1 MKSLRRHKRNGH
13 KKHRRR
19 RRQLQSM
26 LLAGAATLFVP
37 HAGKLVPRSRSSS
50 NHTTMAAVTATAMP
64 TPAGWVTTAM
74 EFRLPPA
81 AYEHLIDEAAE
92 RYKLDPDLIRAV
104 IRVESAF
111 NPFAVSEAGAQGLM
125 QLMPALAAELGVL
138 NPFDPHENIMAGT
151 RYLSYLLDVHKGN
164 IPLALASYN
173 AGPGT
178 VDRYHGVPPFEET
191 RHYVK
196 TITALLARG
205 RGDISTD

>member
-1 MKSLRRHKRNGH
+1 
-13 KKHRRR
+13 
-19 RRQLQSM
+19 M

-37 HAGKLVPRSRSSS
+37 HAGKLVPRSPSSS
-50 NHTTMAAVTATAMP
+50 NPTTTAMTATMTAVP

-74 EFRLPPA
+74 EFRLPPE
-81 AYEHLIDEAAE
+81 AYEHVIDEAAG

-151 RYLSYLLDVHKGN
+151 RYLGYLLDVHKGN
-164 IPLALASYN
+164 LPLALASYN
-173 AGPGT
+173 AGPAT

-191 RHYVK
+191 RRYVK
-196 TITALLARG
+196 SITALLAKSAS
-205 RGDISTD
+205 DADD